1 MMWLVGAVVLFTIN
15 LARFSRQ
22 WAYFPPGLSIAGV
35 PVEGLDRQQ
44 AAQRVLE
51 VYSLPVELHYGEAI
65 IQVSPAVFGVELDL
79 ESMLAAADQERVRV
93 PFWTAFWNDLW
104 GRKPAAVD
112 IPLRIKNFS
121 EERLRLYLANEIAAR
136 YDQPPVPPL
145 PVPGTVNFQPGQ
157 QGTALNIDLAAPLI
171 ENALRSPNQRVVN
184 LPLERTDPTRPAFA
198 NLQILLEQ
206 TVRLSC
212 FDGVAGVYV
221 LDLRNGQDFYFVLQ
235 GGEPVSMPPNVAFS
249 ASSTIKIPV
258 MVSVMRR
265 LPENPDDETNRYL
278 VEMIGKS
285 VNPATDWL
293 MENVIDPLRGPLK
306 VTEDMRALGLENTF
320 LAGYFYIGAPLL
332 YRFETPANQRQD
344 ISTEPDPYS
353 QTTPD
358 EIGMLLQD
366 IYLCANEGGGSL
378 VAVFPWEITPAKCQT
393 MIKYLIEDRIALLI
407 QAGVPDGTK
416 VAHKHGWVTDAYGVI
431 HDMSDAAIVFTPGG
445 DYVMTVYL
453 WHPL

>member
-1 MMWLVGAVVLFTIN
+1 MN
-15 LARFSRQ
+15 L
-22 WAYFPPGLSIAGV
+22 
-35 PVEGLDRQQ
+35 
-44 AAQRVLE
+44 
-51 VYSLPVELHYGEAI
+51 
-65 IQVSPAVFGVELDL
+65 
-79 ESMLAAADQERVRV
+79 
-93 PFWTAFWNDLW
+93 
-104 GRKPAAVD
+104 
-112 IPLRIKNFS
+112 
-121 EERLRLYLANEIAAR
+121 
-136 YDQPPVPPL
+136 
-145 PVPGTVNFQPGQ
+145 
-157 QGTALNIDLAAPLI
+157 
-171 ENALRSPNQRVVN
+171 
-184 LPLERTDPTRPAFA
+184 
-198 NLQILLEQ
+198 
-206 TVRLSC
+206 
-212 FDGVAGVYV
+212 
-221 LDLRNGQDFYFVLQ
+221 
-235 GGEPVSMPPNVAFS
+235 
-249 ASSTIKIPV
+249 
-258 MVSVMRR
+258 
-265 LPENPDDETNRYL
+265 
-278 VEMIGKS
+278 IGKS

-393 MIKYLIEDRIALLI
+393 MIKYLIEDHIALLI
-407 QAGVPDGTK
+407 QASVPDGTK